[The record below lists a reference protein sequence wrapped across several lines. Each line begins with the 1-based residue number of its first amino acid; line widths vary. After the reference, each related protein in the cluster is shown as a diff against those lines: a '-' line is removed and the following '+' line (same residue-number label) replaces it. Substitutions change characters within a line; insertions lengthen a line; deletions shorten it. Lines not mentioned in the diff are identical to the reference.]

1 MGANVSRWLALILL
15 LLLGCEETLR
25 LPPEPT
31 PLPPVPSGSQFV
43 AQDTGRLQGQVR
55 WLGPLP
61 AHSTLESVDQ
71 PLELA
76 SLPIRPRP
84 NPHRLKVSP
93 EGGLAGAFVWLE
105 GIDPARAPPWQPE
118 PARLTIQDRQFQPQ
132 RLVLRLGDSL
142 TLQSRDPFP
151 HTLQG
156 RGASYFNVTIP
167 RSEQPRQRALTQ
179 PGIVEVRSGS
189 GAFWTRAYVLVQ
201 PHPLLAV
208 TDAQGRFAWEQV
220 PPGRYRLQAWHP
232 NPQVVRYER
241 SPDTRRVVQIT
252 FGEAFS
258 TSCLIEV
265 QTGQTARPELLLS
278 LGGVQ

>member
-1 MGANVSRWLALILL
+1 MGANVSRWFALILL
-15 LLLGCEETLR
+15 PLLGCEETLR
-25 LPPEPT
+25 LPPEPA
-31 PLPPVPSGSQFV
+31 PLAPVESGSQFV
-43 AQDTGRLQGQVR
+43 AQHTGRLQGQVR

-61 AHSTLESVDQ
+61 VHSLLESVDQ
-71 PLELA
+71 PLEFA

-84 NPHRLKVSP
+84 NPHRLEVSA

-118 PARLTIQDRQFQPQ
+118 PARLTIQDRQLQPQ
-132 RLVLRLGDSL
+132 RLLVRQGECL
-142 TLQSRDPFP
+142 TLQSRDSWP

-156 RGASYFNVTIP
+156 RGACYFNVTIP
-167 RSEQPRQRALTQ
+167 RPEVPRQRALNRA
-179 PGIVEVRSGS
+179 GIVEVRCGS

-220 PPGRYRLQAWHP
+220 PPGRYRLHAWHP
-232 NPQVVRYER
+232 NPQVVGHER
-241 SPDTRRVVQIT
+241 SPDTRRIVQIT

-258 TSCLIEV
+258 TSCLVEV
-265 QTGQTARPELLLS
+265 QTGQTARPEMLLS
-278 LGGVQ
+278 LGGVR